1 MFHGYNSEEDNYMR
15 KIKSIVIEI
24 GEDDKPINTRIV
36 DSLGISADTESH
48 NFTSQLES
56 DGMLVITSVIRIKAM
71 NVKII
76 DGAVIME
83 DISSS
88 SSKGEKV

>member
-76 DGAVIME
+76 DGAVVME

>member
-1 MFHGYNSEEDNYMR
+1 MR

-24 GEDDKPINTRIV
+24 GEDDKPINAYIV
-36 DSLGISADTESH
+36 DSSGISADVESH
-48 NFTSQLES
+48 NFTSQLDS
-56 DGMLVITSVIRIKAM
+56 DGMFVITSVIRIKAM
-71 NVKII
+71 NVKIV

-88 SSKGEKV
+88 SSEGEKV